1 MAKKIELIDFH
12 AEWCGPCKVMNPIIN
27 SLMEEYNKDGSDVE
41 IKKSDID
48 EETDLVEEYGIRSI
62 PTLVFLK
69 DGEEAGRLVG
79 VQSKDALTNKINE
92 LLSA

>member
-41 IKKSDID
+41 IKKSDVD
-48 EETDLVEEYGIRSI
+48 KETDLAEEYGIRSI

>member
-1 MAKKIELIDFH
+1 MAKRIELIDFH

-41 IKKSDID
+41 IKKSDVD
-48 EETDLVEEYGIRSI
+48 EETDLAEDYGIRSI

-69 DGEEAGRLVG
+69 DGSEVYRISGIHRKEELV
-79 VQSKDALTNKINE
+79 NKIEE
-92 LLSA
+92 LLKD

>member
-1 MAKKIELIDFH
+1 MAKRIELIDFH

-41 IKKSDID
+41 IKKSDVD
-48 EETDLVEEYGIRSI
+48 EETDLAADYGIRSI

-69 DGEEAGRLVG
+69 DDEEAGRLVG
-79 VQSKDALTNKINE
+79 VQSKDVLINKINE

>member
-1 MAKKIELIDFH
+1 MSKRIELIDFH

-41 IKKSDID
+41 IKKSDVD
-48 EETDLVEEYGIRSI
+48 EETDLAAEYGIRSI

>member
-1 MAKKIELIDFH
+1 MAKRIELIDFH

-41 IKKSDID
+41 IKKSDVD
-48 EETDLVEEYGIRSI
+48 EETDLAAEYGIRSI

-69 DGEEAGRLVG
+69 DGSEVYRISGTQRKEELV
-79 VQSKDALTNKINE
+79 NKIEE
-92 LLSA
+92 LLKD